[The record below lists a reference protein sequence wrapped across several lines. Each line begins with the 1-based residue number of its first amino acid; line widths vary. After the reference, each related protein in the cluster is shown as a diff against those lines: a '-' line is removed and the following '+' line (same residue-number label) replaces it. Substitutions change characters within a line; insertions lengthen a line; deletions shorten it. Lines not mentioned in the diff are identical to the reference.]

1 MPTGSRPHPAGE
13 SHAPD
18 QTPSPDATVA
28 VQRLADVVAND
39 FNDLLTTILT
49 SVEMMLDRMGPADP
63 VRSDAEAIRR
73 AARRGADLTQQLRAV
88 ARGPAPMQLRA
99 LIATPPARTTIP
111 RATERQ
117 RTVLLAEDE
126 PTVRLLMKR
135 VLERAGFAVLV
146 ATTGEEAL
154 ALARTHGAPLDA
166 LVTDVIMPG
175 MGGAELSR
183 RLRLDQ
189 PTLPV
194 LHVSGYTAGTLRH
207 HEVLDASA
215 DFLQKPFSP
224 HVFLEKLRLVME
236 ARAS

>member
-1 MPTGSRPHPAGE
+1 VPTGSRPHPAGE
-13 SHAPD
+13 SHAPELS
-18 QTPSPDATVA
+18 PSHDATAA

-49 SVEMMLDRMGPADP
+49 SVEMVLDRVGPSDP
-63 VRSDAEAIRR
+63 VRPDAEAIRR
-73 AARRGADLTQQLRAV
+73 AARRGAELTQQLRAIS
-88 ARGPAPMQLRA
+88 RGPAPVQLRT
-99 LIATPPARTTIP
+99 LIATPPALGAVARTN
-111 RATERQ
+111 EKQ

-146 ATTGEEAL
+146 ATSGEEAL
-154 ALARTHGAPLDA
+154 EMARAHGGAIDA

-175 MGGAELSR
+175 MGGGELSR
-183 RLRLDQ
+183 RLRRDH
-189 PTLPV
+189 PELPV

-207 HEVLDASA
+207 HDVLDASA

-224 HVFLEKLRLVME
+224 QVFLEKLRLVME
-236 ARAS
+236 ARTG